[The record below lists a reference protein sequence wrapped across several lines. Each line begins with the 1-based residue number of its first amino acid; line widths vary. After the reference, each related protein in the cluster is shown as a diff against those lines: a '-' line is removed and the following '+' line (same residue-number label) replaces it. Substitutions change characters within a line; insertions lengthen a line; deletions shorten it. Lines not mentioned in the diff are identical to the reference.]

1 MTRNVSVGDRDTAL
15 ANQIV
20 RVEVGSTAHGVGTGA
35 DDLDLMGVYIE
46 TPEQILGI
54 APTREHYVSRTKPEG
69 VRSGPGDIDLTMYG
83 LRKYLRLATAGNPT
97 VLVLLYG
104 ATVHAMTPLG
114 EKLRALAPSIVSRQA
129 GHRFLGYLDGQLE
142 RMRGGGRQSR
152 VPSRPEMVERFGFDT
167 KYAGHALRL
176 ALQGIEL
183 IDTGS
188 LTLPMRDEDRDM
200 CVQMRRGEFTA
211 AEADDIVSGARSM
224 LAAAVNDKDR
234 GPLRPAPDMAA
245 VNAFAVYAHQYHW
258 MRHYRPRRLNGMVSA
273 IRCEHWL
280 TEPGPSHLRCVDCGA
295 ILPLGWHDMDEDEQQ
310 QWPGNRLRHSMID
323 P

>member
-20 RVEVGSTAHGVGTGA
+20 RVEVGSTAHGMGTGD

-114 EKLRALAPSIVSRQA
+114 EKLRALAPSIVSR
-129 GHRFLGYLDGQLE
+129 
-142 RMRGGGRQSR
+142 
-152 VPSRPEMVERFGFDT
+152 PSPT
-167 KYAGHALRL
+167 
-176 ALQGIEL
+176 
-183 IDTGS
+183 
-188 LTLPMRDEDRDM
+188 
-200 CVQMRRGEFTA
+200 RRT
-211 AEADDIVSGARSM
+211 
-224 LAAAVNDKDR
+224 
-234 GPLRPAPDMAA
+234 PD
-245 VNAFAVYAHQYHW
+245 N
-258 MRHYRPRRLNGMVSA
+258 
-273 IRCEHWL
+273 
-280 TEPGPSHLRCVDCGA
+280 A
-295 ILPLGWHDMDEDEQQ
+295 ILL
-310 QWPGNRLRHSMID
+310 
-323 P
+323 